1 MKRILISILII
12 IPLSVWGQ
20 KITFS
25 SDIQDTKDSSI
36 IQVRELWKA
45 YVTNCQ
51 NGFDKSSFDYWNKYE
66 TEQGFTDIVKAA
78 IDLPP
83 YFNSELAVFDIKK
96 AYNDYYRIR
105 NIWYTGDTISKSYLA
120 IFSVFAKKTNAGYKL
135 YNNFYVVKPK
145 LQHYQ
150 VANFDYYYSS
160 IYSFNSQKANQMAE
174 LYSKISLMYGNT
186 DKRRVTYIVG
196 NNLDEANNIIGF
208 DYTIMSSSFPDA
220 AYTIKGL
227 NILLATREDYKH
239 EIIHSIFMPMFPKAN
254 ALFHE
259 GIATYYGGSAG
270 QNYSNLIKQLGNM
283 INKNPGI
290 DLSKFDDLFKILEDG
305 TNYFYTIGA
314 IFIDYAYKIGGT
326 KKVLA
331 LFQSPDSTDNAILAI
346 EKELGIEKNHIDS
359 FLKKYIRDFTNDVN
373 QR

>member
-1 MKRILISILII
+1 MRRIFISILFII
-12 IPLSVWGQ
+12 TLPVLGQ

-51 NGFDKSSFDYWNKYE
+51 KGFDKSSFDYWNKYE

-78 IDLPP
+78 ITLPS
-83 YFNSELAVFDIKK
+83 YLFGELEVFDIKK
-96 AYNDYYRIR
+96 ADNDYYRIR
-105 NIWYTGDTISKSYLA
+105 NIWSMGDTISKSYLA
-120 IFSVFAKKTNAGYKL
+120 IFSVFAKKTNSGYKL
-135 YNNFYVVKPK
+135 FNNFYVVKPK

-150 VANFDYYYSS
+150 ISNFDYYYSS
-160 IYSFNSQKANQMAE
+160 TYSFNSQKANQMAE
-174 LYSKISLMYGNT
+174 FYSKISLMYGIT
-186 DKRRVTYIVG
+186 DKRKVIYIIG

-227 NILLATREDYKH
+227 NILLATREDKMH

-259 GIATYYGGSAG
+259 GIATYYSGSAG
-270 QNYSNLIKQLGNM
+270 QNYSLLVDQLRKM
-283 INKNPGI
+283 IINNPDI
-290 DLSKFDDLFKILEDG
+290 DLSKFDDLNKVLDDG

-314 IFIDYAYKIGGT
+314 IFIDYAYKIGGI

-331 LFQSPDSTDNAILAI
+331 LFQYPDSTDNAIFAI
-346 EKELGIEKNHIDS
+346 EKDLDIEKNQIDS
-359 FLKKYIRDFTNDVN
+359 FLKKYVRNFIDDVSK
-373 QR
+373 R